1 MLMLQPALMTISTL
15 EERPMRTHLFRA
27 ALTLIVALAFTAS
40 AAAQTGM
47 VKGKVFD
54 QNGEPVEGATIVM
67 VNPDS
72 PRDAKTTTDKKGEFV
87 QVGLRSGR
95 YTMTASKDKVGAETV
110 TASVRQG
117 GSGVTVTFNLSPIS
131 SLSTDD
137 QEKVLALQEI
147 FAAASAASSAG
158 DHDLAIAKYTEAIG
172 VSPTCKD
179 CYVNIGFAHSDEK
192 RWPEAVDAFNKAIE
206 LDANL
211 SDAYSG
217 LAAAYNAQQKYDLA
231 QEAGAKAASLA
242 SSGGGAGSGGAEQ
255 AYNQGVILFNGQ
267 KFAEAKAQFE
277 AAVNVD
283 PRMALAQYQLGMTSL
298 NLGQIPDAVKALE
311 AYLEIEPNGDKA
323 AEVNTALPALKAMV
337 K

>member
-1 MLMLQPALMTISTL
+1 MLMLQSALMTISTL

-27 ALTLIVALAFTAS
+27 TLTLIVALAFTAS
-40 AAAQTGM
+40 AAAQAGM
-47 VKGKVFD
+47 VKGKVLD

-67 VNPDS
+67 VHPDNP
-72 PRDAKTTTDKKGEFV
+72 REVKTTTNEKGEFV
-87 QVGLRSGR
+87 QIGLRSGR
-95 YTMTASKDKVGAETV
+95 YTITASKDNVGAETV
-110 TASVRQG
+110 TATVRQG
-117 GSGVTVTFNLSPIS
+117 GSGVNYTFNLSAIS
-131 SLSTDD
+131 SLSTGD
-137 QEKVLALQEI
+137 QEKVVALQEV
-147 FAAASAASSAG
+147 FAAASAASRAG

-172 VSPTCKD
+172 VSPDCKD
-179 CYVNIGFAHSDEK
+179 CYLNIGFAHSDEK
-192 RWPEAVDAFNKAIE
+192 RWPEAVAAFTKAIE

-217 LAAAYNAQQKYDLA
+217 LAAAYNAQKKFDLA

-242 SSGGGAGSGGAEQ
+242 STGGGAGSGGAEQ

-267 KFAEAKAQFE
+267 KYAEAKVQFE
-277 AAVNVD
+277 TAVNVD

-323 AEVNTALPALKAMV
+323 SEVNTALPALKAMV
-337 K
+337 Q

>member
-1 MLMLQPALMTISTL
+1 
-15 EERPMRTHLFRA
+15 MRTHLFRA
-27 ALTLIVALAFTAS
+27 TLTLIVALAFTAS
-40 AAAQTGM
+40 AAAQNGM
-47 VKGKVFD
+47 VKGNVFD

-95 YTMTASKDKVGAETV
+95 YTMTASKDNVGAETV
-110 TASVRQG
+110 TASVLQG
-117 GSGVTVTFNLSPIS
+117 GRAVNVTFNLSPIS
-131 SLSTDD
+131 SLSTGD
-137 QEKVLALQEI
+137 QEKVIALQEI
-147 FAAASAASSAG
+147 FTAATAASSAG

-172 VSPTCKD
+172 VSPACKD

-192 RWPEAVDAFNKAIE
+192 RWPEAVAAFNKAIE
-206 LDANL
+206 LDANF

-217 LAAAYNAQQKYDLA
+217 LAAAYNAQKKYDLA
-231 QEAGAKAASLA
+231 QEAGAKAGSLA
-242 SSGGGAGSGGAEQ
+242 STAGGGGSEQ

-267 KFAEAKAQFE
+267 KFAEAKVQFE

-323 AEVNTALPALKAMV
+323 AEVNTALPALKTMV